1 MSSTVHEILSLKKFN
16 SFRLIAGANG
26 LNRRVTRGGF
36 IDHESAEIMRDIA
49 FKHEMIFSNM
59 PMIKDEPERI
69 TEYVDALIHA
79 GCACFAIKTT
89 FFKSLPEAAIELAN
103 RFNFPLLLF
112 DETYIE
118 ELILDIDESVN
129 IHKKLDNKRKII
141 KEIEDGSLNKFKIKN
156 YAYELNPNFKKCFKV
171 FYIKAVNDES
181 HRFDT
186 KLAHSILGKSSL
198 VLPFEEI
205 VLVIF
210 SYLEG
215 DFIEKDDILH
225 SLGLNE
231 AYYIGISDSFN
242 ELGLM
247 DQALHQGKTALS
259 FASYSQQNITDFKTI
274 GIYQMLIPILDNNF
288 VIQFYEDIIDRLIQ
302 YDYKHQS
309 DLLQTAIAYV
319 KCDGDIKRTSG
330 QLYQHTNTVRYRI
343 RKIKKVLSLEMLEGM
358 RYETL
363 SIAIHLY
370 ELSKKQNIIHL

>member
-26 LNRRVTRGGF
+26 LNRKVTRGGF

-49 FKHEMIFSNM
+49 FKHEMIFSNL

-89 FFKSLPEAAIELAN
+89 FFKSLPESAIELAN

-112 DETYIE
+112 EETYIE

-141 KEIEDGSLNKFKIKN
+141 KEIEEGSLNKFKIKN

-181 HRFDT
+181 RRFDT

-198 VLPFEEI
+198 VLPFEEVFLI
-205 VLVIF
+205 IH
-210 SYLEG
+210 SYLEAES
-215 DFIEKDDILH
+215 IEKDDILR
-225 SLGLNE
+225 SLGLND

-247 DQALHQGKTALS
+247 DQALHQSKTALS
-259 FASYSQQNITDFKTI
+259 FACYSQQNITDFKTI
-274 GIYQMLIPILDNNF
+274 GIYQMLIPILDNKF
-288 VIQFYEDIIDRLIQ
+288 VIQFYEDIIDQLIQ
-302 YDYKHQS
+302 YDHKHQA
-309 DLLQTAIAYV
+309 DLLQTATVYV
-319 KCDGDIKRTSG
+319 KCDGDIKMTSE
-330 QLYQHTNTVRYRI
+330 QLFQHTNTVRYRI
-343 RKIKKVLSLEMLEGM
+343 RKIKSVLSLETLKGM
-358 RYETL
+358 QYETL
-363 SIAIHLY
+363 AIAIHLY
-370 ELSKKQNIIHL
+370 ELSKKQNSIYL